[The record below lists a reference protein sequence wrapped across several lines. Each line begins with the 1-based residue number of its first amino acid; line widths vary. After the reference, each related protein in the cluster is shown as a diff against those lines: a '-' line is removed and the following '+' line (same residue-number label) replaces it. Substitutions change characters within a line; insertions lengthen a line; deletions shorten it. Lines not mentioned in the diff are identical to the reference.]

1 MFNCWSQAG
10 CILRSLILFQK
21 VFEVFLKF
29 FNTGS
34 ETTPVPENII
44 EIRNLSKYYGHS
56 RGIEDVSLEVKQGE
70 FFGFIGPNGAGKSTT
85 IRILLNLIFPS
96 SGSAKIFGMDVV
108 RSSKQIRSR
117 LGYVPSDASLYDKMK
132 VHEFLRFG
140 AAFYGGTGSEDRIRE
155 LAGILDLNLERR
167 ITELSTG
174 NKKKVNI
181 IQALAHRPDLLIL
194 DEPTTGLDPLI
205 QSKLFGLLT
214 EENKRGAT
222 VFFSSHILS
231 DVQVLC
237 RRVAIV
243 KDGRI
248 IRSDEIA
255 VLREKQL
262 KKVRILFTENGI
274 QDNIEITG
282 MESFHRESPRSIV
295 FMFSGDINE
304 LIKRLSVCS
313 VESLSIEEPPLEEIF
328 LHYYQ

>member
-34 ETTPVPENII
+34 EITPVSENII

-56 RGIEDVSLEVKQGE
+56 RGIEDVSLSVKQGE

-85 IRILLNLIFPS
+85 IRILLNLIFPT
-96 SGSAKIFGMDVV
+96 SGSAKIFGLDVV
-108 RSSKQIRSR
+108 RDSKQIRSR
-117 LGYVPSDASLYDKMK
+117 LAYVPSDANLYDTMK

-140 AAFYGGTGSEDRIRE
+140 AAFYGGSKSEERIRE
-155 LAGILDLNLERR
+155 LAGLMELDLERR
-167 ITELSTG
+167 IPELSTG

-181 IQALAHRPDLLIL
+181 IQALVHHADLLVL

-205 QSKLFGLLT
+205 QSRLFNLLA
-214 EENKRGAT
+214 EENKRGVT
-222 VFFSSHILS
+222 VFFSSHVLS
-231 DVQVLC
+231 EVQALC

-248 IRSDEIA
+248 IKSDEITS
-255 VLREKQL
+255 LRDKQL
-262 KKVRILFTENGI
+262 KKVRVLFS
-274 QDNIEITG
+274 D
-282 MESFHRESPRSIV
+282 ESPRQELNIKGIESCRAESAKSIV

-304 LIKRLSVCS
+304 LIQNLSVLRI
-313 VESLSIEEPPLEEIF
+313 ENLNIEEPPLEEIF